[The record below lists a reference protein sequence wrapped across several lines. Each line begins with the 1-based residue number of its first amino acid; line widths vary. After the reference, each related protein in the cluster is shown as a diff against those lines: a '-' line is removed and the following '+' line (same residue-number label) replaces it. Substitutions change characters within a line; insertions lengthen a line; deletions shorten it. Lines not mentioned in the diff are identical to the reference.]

1 MMKKYYYL
9 NSAQQQMGPIYAED
23 FVRLELDGNTY
34 VWCEGM
40 PNWTKANQVPEL
52 LSYLSNTTNTS
63 FGGVGAPKINSTNTE
78 NSYRNGAPS
87 YSNMSSN
94 PPQAP
99 CPDNYLV
106 WSILTTIF
114 CCLPFGVVAIVK
126 SSKVENLWKQGFYQE
141 AIKMS
146 QEAKRWSVISA
157 ISYAVFLVLYFVFAL
172 IAVAMGAMG
181 TAVLL

>member
-1 MMKKYYYL
+1 
-9 NSAQQQMGPIYAED
+9 
-23 FVRLELDGNTY
+23 
-34 VWCEGM
+34 
-40 PNWTKANQVPEL
+40 
-52 LSYLSNTTNTS
+52 
-63 FGGVGAPKINSTNTE
+63 
-78 NSYRNGAPS
+78 
-87 YSNMSSN
+87 MSSN